1 MRKEEGCTKG
11 RMIREEGTSND
22 EAGKTVAGE
31 RSTDKK
37 HATRGRRRNEH
48 GSKEAAGKVNKQKN
62 DCKNDETRSKVEEA
76 RTEEEM
82 GNKKKKRARRNQ

>member
-1 MRKEEGCTKG
+1 MMKQERQWLERGRQTKK
-11 RMIREEGTSND
+11 S
-22 EAGKTVAGE
+22 
-31 RSTDKK
+31 
-37 HATRGRRRNEH
+37 ATRGRRRKEH
-48 GSKEAAGKVNKQKN
+48 GSKQAAGKVNKQKN